1 MKFSIIL
8 WIHYFSSWSYAFHF
22 LSLTIQTGL
31 VLIIN
36 SIVHLTKPEGKTE
49 YYYNEHF
56 NENKFLLSTDLMP
69 HGKIYF
75 DSSYQDIHF
84 TYLIKTYCIFGCLRY
99 IAKYLTIY
107 IQKLLKT
114 KFIFEFLISFVM
126 LYWYV
131 EIENEILWF
140 GVQNLIINL

>member
-1 MKFSIIL
+1 MNVNYCHRFVSRWHCFIVYISSFLVYDKIDLTHYVLWLRFSIIL
-8 WIHYFSSWSYAFHF
+8 WIHYFSSWSYVFHF

-36 SIVHLTKPEGKTE
+36 SIVHLTKPEGKTD

-75 DSSYQDIHF
+75 DSSYQDIHLIC
-84 TYLIKTYCIFGCLRY
+84 LIKIYSTFGCLRQ
-99 IAKYLTIY
+99 L
-107 IQKLLKT
+107 
-114 KFIFEFLISFVM
+114 
-126 LYWYV
+126 
-131 EIENEILWF
+131 
-140 GVQNLIINL
+140 

>member
-36 SIVHLTKPEGKTE
+36 SIVHLTKPEGKTD

-84 TYLIKTYCIFGCLRY
+84 TYLIKTYCISGCLRY
-99 IAKYLTIY
+99 NDTHSKITKNQIY
-107 IQKLLKT
+107 FWVPH
-114 KFIFEFLISFVM
+114 FICNVVLICCKSIM
-126 LYWYV
+126 KHCDLEHKIWP
-131 EIENEILWF
+131 
-140 GVQNLIINL
+140 